1 MAGLKL
7 IHALRFWGLTIA
19 FPFCLVAGPEGSK
32 GETSSVVL
40 QLTFTVKEY
49 DPAKPSGSLTC
60 TVVNQS
66 PKPIKIPTRYNGI
79 ELVLFGQ
86 GQGHR
91 WASAMRA
98 PLRQAKS
105 QAWKELPSKG
115 KLVLLELPFKNLLPQ
130 VTAKGRLARP
140 QWGWDWRA
148 RPAPP
153 MSPITQPRSHQL
165 IPKATFWVQAR
176 IGKEV
181 VVSNK
186 VFLTVK
192 ISR

>member
-1 MAGLKL
+1 MKL
-7 IHALRFWGLTIA
+7 ISALRFWGLMVA
-19 FPFCLVAGPEGSK
+19 LPFCLVAGPEGSK
-32 GETSSVVL
+32 TKPSSVVL

-86 GQGHR
+86 GQEPR
-91 WASAMRA
+91 WVSAMRA
-98 PLRQAKS
+98 PLRQSKS
-105 QAWKELPSKG
+105 QAWRELPPKG
-115 KLVLLELPFKNLLPQ
+115 KQVLLELPFKDLLPQ
-130 VTAKGRLARP
+130 ATAKGRLARP

>member
-1 MAGLKL
+1 M
-7 IHALRFWGLTIA
+7 
-19 FPFCLVAGPEGSK
+19 AGPEGLK
-32 GETSSVVL
+32 AETSSVVL
-40 QLTFTVKEY
+40 QLTFTLKEY

-60 TVVNQS
+60 TVGNQS

-91 WASAMRA
+91 WVSTMRA

-105 QAWKELPSKG
+105 QAWKELLPKG
-115 KLVLLELPFKNLLPQ
+115 KQVLLKLPFKDLLPQ
-130 VTAKGRLARP
+130 ATAKGRLARP
-140 QWGWDWRA
+140 QLGWDWRA

-186 VFLTVK
+186 VFLNVK

>member
-1 MAGLKL
+1 MKL
-7 IHALRFWGLTIA
+7 IHALRFWGLMVA
-19 FPFCLVAGPEGSK
+19 LPFCLVAEPEGSK
-32 GETSSVVL
+32 TEPSSVVL

-49 DPAKPSGSLTC
+49 DPAKPSGTLTC
-60 TVVNQS
+60 TVVN
-66 PKPIKIPTRYNGI
+66 PLKKPFKIPTRYNGI

-91 WASAMRA
+91 WVSAMRA
-98 PLRQAKS
+98 PLQQSKS
-105 QAWKELPSKG
+105 QAWKELPPKG
-115 KLVLLELPFKNLLPQ
+115 KQVLLELPFKEILPQ
-130 VTAKGRLARP
+130 ATAKGRLARP

-148 RPAPP
+148 RPTPP

-165 IPKATFWVQAR
+165 ITKATFWVQAR
-176 IGKEV
+176 IAKEG